1 MARQSNEK
9 VNNSTNQSSDNLQNF
24 SNQIFNIRRMLI
36 EQFNRIEKDLQSKFS
51 NNQEKFATKEELY
64 SVLGKMQEFRQEIE
78 KTLTP
83 HESEVEEIISD
94 DIFTGLNPFNLRKK
108 YHELSLKLRSEEV
121 DPFGYDPIFDKF
133 VRPLL

>member
-83 HESEVEEIISD
+83 QESEVEEIISD

-108 YHELSLKLRSEEV
+108 YNL
-121 DPFGYDPIFDKF
+121 II
-133 VRPLL
+133 